1 MNNAQA
7 LVEVV
12 KVVCGT
18 AVIISFI
25 YFMHKTL
32 GGGE

>member
-1 MNNAQA
+1 MSDAQA

-25 YFMHKTL
+25 YFMHKML